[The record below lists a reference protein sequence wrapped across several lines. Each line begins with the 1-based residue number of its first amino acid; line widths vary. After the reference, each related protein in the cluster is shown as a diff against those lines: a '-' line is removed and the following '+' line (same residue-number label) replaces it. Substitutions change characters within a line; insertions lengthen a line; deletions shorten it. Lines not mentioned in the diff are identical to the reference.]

1 MTIALWIVAVTLIVV
16 GVIGTVLPA
25 LPGAIL
31 VFAGVALGAWIDD
44 FTRIS
49 GWTLLVLGILTL
61 LAWVIDYVAAVAGAK
76 KAGASRQALTGAAIG
91 TVAGVFTGFV
101 GLVFLPLVGAAVGE
115 YLSQRELLRAGRV
128 GFATWLGMLVGTVLK
143 VAVVFLMVGIFVAAV
158 LIA

>member
-1 MTIALWIVAVTLIVV
+1 MTIALWIVALTLIVV

-61 LAWVIDYVAAVAGAK
+61 LAWAIDYVAAVAGAK
-76 KAGASRQALTGAAIG
+76 KAGASRQALIGAAIG

-115 YLSQRELLRAGRV
+115 YLAQKELLRAGRV
-128 GFATWLGMLVGTVLK
+128 GIATWLGLLVGTVVK
-143 VAVVFLMVGIFVAAV
+143 VAVVFLMVGIFVAAL

>member
-76 KAGASRQALTGAAIG
+76 KAGASRQALIGAAIG
-91 TVAGVFTGFV
+91 TVAGVFTGFL

-115 YLSQRELLRAGRV
+115 YLAQRELFRAGRV
-128 GFATWLGMLVGTVLK
+128 GIATWLGMLAGTVLK

>member
-49 GWTLLVLGILTL
+49 GWTLLVLAILTL
-61 LAWVIDYVAAVAGAK
+61 LAWAIDYVAALAGAK
-76 KAGASRQALTGAAIG
+76 KAGASRQALIGAAIG
-91 TVAGVFTGFV
+91 TVAGMFTGFV

-115 YLSQRELLRAGRV
+115 YLAQRELLRAGRV
-128 GFATWLGMLVGTVLK
+128 GIATWLGMLVGTVLK
-143 VAVVFLMVGIFVAAV
+143 LAVVFLMVGIFVAAV

>member
-49 GWTLLVLGILTL
+49 GWTLLALGILTL
-61 LAWVIDYVAAVAGAK
+61 LAWAVDYVAAVAGAK
-76 KAGASRQALTGAAIG
+76 KAGASRQALIGAAIG

-115 YLSQRELLRAGRV
+115 YLAQKELLRAGRV
-128 GFATWLGMLVGTVLK
+128 GIATWLGLLVGTVVK
-143 VAVVFLMVGIFVAAV
+143 VAVVFLMVGIFVAAL

>member
-49 GWTLLVLGILTL
+49 GWTLLVLAILTL
-61 LAWVIDYVAAVAGAK
+61 LAWAIDYVAALAGAK
-76 KAGASRQALTGAAIG
+76 KAGASRQALIGAAIG

-115 YLSQRELLRAGRV
+115 YLAQRELLRAGRV
-128 GFATWLGMLVGTVLK
+128 GIATWLGMLVGTVLK
-143 VAVVFLMVGIFVAAV
+143 LAVVFLMVGIFVAAV

>member
-1 MTIALWIVAVTLIVV
+1 MTIVLWIVAVTLIVV

-31 VFAGVALGAWIDD
+31 VLAGVALGAWIDD

-49 GWTLLVLGILTL
+49 GWTVLVLGILTL
-61 LAWVIDYVAAVAGAK
+61 LAWAIDYVAAVAGAK
-76 KAGASRQALTGAAIG
+76 KAGASRQALIGAAIG
-91 TVAGVFTGFV
+91 TPGVFTGLV

-115 YLSQRELLRAGRV
+115 YLAQRELLRAGRV
-128 GFATWLGMLVGTVLK
+128 GIATWLGMLVGTVLK

-158 LIA
+158 LVA

>member
-1 MTIALWIVAVTLIVV
+1 
-16 GVIGTVLPA
+16 VIGTVLPA

-31 VFAGVALGAWIDD
+31 VFAGVALGAWIDN

-61 LAWVIDYVAAVAGAK
+61 LAWAIDYVAALAGAK
-76 KAGASRQALTGAAIG
+76 KAGASRQALIGAAIG

-101 GLVFLPLVGAAVGE
+101 GLVFLPLVGAALGE
-115 YLSQRELLRAGRV
+115 YLAQRELLRAGRV
-128 GFATWLGMLVGTVLK
+128 GIATWLGMLVGTVLK

-158 LIA
+158 LIP

>member
-61 LAWVIDYVAAVAGAK
+61 LAWAIDYVAAVVGAK
-76 KAGASRQALTGAAIG
+76 KAGASRQALIGAAIG

-101 GLVFLPLVGAAVGE
+101 GLVFLPLVGAALGE
-115 YLSQRELLRAGRV
+115 YLAQRELLRAGRV
-128 GFATWLGMLVGTVLK
+128 GIATWLGMLVGTVLK
-143 VAVVFLMVGIFVAAV
+143 LAVVFLMVGIFVVAV
-158 LIA
+158 LTA

>member
-1 MTIALWIVAVTLIVV
+1 MTIALWIVAITLIVV
-16 GVIGTVLPA
+16 GVVGTVLPA

-61 LAWVIDYVAAVAGAK
+61 LAWAIDYVAAVAGAK
-76 KAGASRQALTGAAIG
+76 KAGASRQALIGAAIG
-91 TVAGVFTGFV
+91 TVVGVFTGFL

-115 YLSQRELLRAGRV
+115 YLAQRELLRAGRV
-128 GFATWLGMLVGTVLK
+128 GIATWLGMLVGTVLK

-158 LIA
+158 VIA